1 MLSSA
6 KSKDRKELIKTAI
19 NKLESNSIGGNEDRF
34 DFDSHPLSTTMS
46 AGNLN
51 HASLFAPHSELS
63 VTASHSLKQQ
73 MMRPMSARRRPSTP
87 SLLDAIPEVLIVIM
101 LGISIVSY
109 PRLSTYLL
117 KRFHVA

>member
-19 NKLESNSIGGNEDRF
+19 NKLQSNSIGNNEDRF

-63 VTASHSLKQQ
+63 VNTASHSLKQQ

-87 SLLDAIPEVLIVIM
+87 SLLDAIPEVSIAIM
-101 LGISIVSY
+101 
-109 PRLSTYLL
+109 
-117 KRFHVA
+117 